1 MKFPSIAYFPGVFQ
15 ISNNQLILSQ
25 RVDYET
31 EPIVIIQ
38 VESTDNGI
46 PPLSVQ
52 VCLIKT
58 LHENLSFSLKVTAD
72 LVTFTEKFLMENF
85 ISCAVKVIWKNVPS
99 FINLAFPF

>member
-1 MKFPSIAYFPGVFQ
+1 MKFPSIAYFLGVFQ

-58 LHENLSFSLKVTAD
+58 LHENLSFSLKVT
-72 LVTFTEKFLMENF
+72 FTEKFLMENF